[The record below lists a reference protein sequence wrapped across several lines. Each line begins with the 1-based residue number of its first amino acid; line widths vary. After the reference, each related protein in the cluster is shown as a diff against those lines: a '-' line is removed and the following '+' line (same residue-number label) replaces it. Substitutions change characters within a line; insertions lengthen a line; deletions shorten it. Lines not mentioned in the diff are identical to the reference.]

1 MNEQMKN
8 ATEINQD
15 SSDKVL
21 TKAMAFQEVK

>member
-8 ATEINQD
+8 TTEINQD
-15 SSDKVL
+15 SNDKVL

>member
-15 SSDKVL
+15 SKDKVW
-21 TKAMAFQEVK
+21 TKMMAFQELK